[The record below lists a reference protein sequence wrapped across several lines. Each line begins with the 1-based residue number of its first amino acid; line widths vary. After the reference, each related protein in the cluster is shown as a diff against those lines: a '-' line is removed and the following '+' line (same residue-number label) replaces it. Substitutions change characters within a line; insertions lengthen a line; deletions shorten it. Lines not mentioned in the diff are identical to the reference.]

1 MSPNIQKA
9 CYIVILYKS
18 IIWNIK
24 GPLCILHAGQF
35 KVGAILR
42 KDVSSPKRSGARAVA
57 TKPKRQT
64 QAERR
69 EATQAMVLE
78 SACHIFGEKG
88 FADTSLKD
96 IADDL
101 GLTITP
107 IYHYFGNK
115 QSLFLAV
122 TEAMELEFTKQI
134 EEFSFS
140 TGKIDLIEIW
150 DMLIEMTQRPN
161 FVRIV
166 LRDAP
171 IILGRERWENTSV
184 VQAVSRIFQDQLS
197 LLYESGR
204 LAKPLSEKDVVLLQ
218 RMLIGCF
225 SEAALMFVVNPDYDS
240 RPLMLRVLTLFG
252 GVNSQ

>member
-1 MSPNIQKA
+1 M
-9 CYIVILYKS
+9 
-18 IIWNIK
+18 
-24 GPLCILHAGQF
+24 
-35 KVGAILR
+35 R
-42 KDVSSPKRSGARAVA
+42 KDISSPKKSGVRTA
-57 TKPKRQT
+57 TEKPKRQT

-78 SACHIFGEKG
+78 SACRIFGEKG

-134 EEFSFS
+134 EAFSFS
-140 TGKIDLIEIW
+140 TEKLDLIEIW

-197 LLYESGR
+197 LLYESGS
-204 LAKPLSEKDVVLLQ
+204 LAKPLSENDVLLLQ

-225 SEAALMFVVNPDYDS
+225 SEAALMLVVNPDYDS

-252 GVNSQ
+252 GMSSQ